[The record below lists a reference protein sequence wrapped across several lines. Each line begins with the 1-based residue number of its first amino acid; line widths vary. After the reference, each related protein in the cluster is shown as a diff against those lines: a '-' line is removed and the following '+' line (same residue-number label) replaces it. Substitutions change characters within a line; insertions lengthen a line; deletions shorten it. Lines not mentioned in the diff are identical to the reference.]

1 MNQNPDEIKN
11 DNFDNYK
18 IFFKFL
24 HGNKTQVKSR
34 QTSNWEEIFAM
45 YIIDERL
52 TYL

>member
-1 MNQNPDEIKN
+1 MKSTLKN
-11 DNFDNYK
+11 DNFDDCK

-24 HGNKTQVKSR
+24 HGNKTPQVKSR

-45 YIIDERL
+45 YITDEML